1 MNEREIDGNQFLSM
15 LAGGLNGL
23 KAVADEINDLN
34 VFPIPDGDTGD
45 NMVSTMAGGVQASA
59 SLKSLSCGEVAQSA
73 ARGMLLGARGNSG
86 VILSQMFAGIAEGL
100 SGAVRAD
107 ALKIASAFEGGV
119 KHAYASLSDPVEG
132 TILTVMRL
140 ASDYAKKR
148 TDGSSTVDSYFKDYL
163 SEAERALQL
172 TPELLPVLKEAGT
185 VDSGGAGLCAIIGG
199 FLSALSGRGGG
210 IEEVAATTSS
220 AAPDISLFT
229 EDSELTFG
237 YCTEF
242 LLRLTR
248 KKTDLEKFSIDGFRE
263 RLNEYGN
270 SVVAFRQG
278 SIVKAHV
285 HVMEPWRVLEFA
297 QSFGE
302 FLTLKVENMNIQH
315 SEAEGKKTAAPEF
328 RRRGARKDFGV
339 VAVCGGKGLC
349 EAFRELG
356 ADVVID
362 SEKHGNPS
370 VELLIQA
377 FDAANADTIFVL
389 PDNPNIIVA
398 AEEAAAMYRTSH
410 VRVLGTHNF
419 GEGYVALSALDC
431 TCGDGDEIFN
441 AMESEIS
448 ACESGM
454 VARAVRDADMNGVS
468 VSRDDY
474 IGISGKKILLAAKD
488 RTDAAAGLAAAL
500 GADSRDFIIVFC
512 GADVSEE
519 ERAACRKKM
528 EEDFPSAEYYEID
541 GGQKVYDFIIVL
553 Q

>member
-1 MNEREIDGNQFLSM
+1 MYGSAINGEQFTAM
-15 LAGGLNGL
+15 LAGGLANL
-23 KAVADEINDLN
+23 RASAEEINDLN

-45 NMVSTMAGGVQASA
+45 NMVSTLSGGLAHAKLCRGGV
-59 SLKSLSCGEVAQSA
+59 GEVADCA
-73 ARGMLLGARGNSG
+73 AKGMLLGARGNSG
-86 VILSQMFAGIAEGL
+86 VILSQMFSGIASDLAGKASADVGDISAAFD
-100 SGAVRAD
+100 SGA
-107 ALKIASAFEGGV
+107 E
-119 KHAYASLSDPVEG
+119 HAYSALSEPVEG
-132 TILTVMRL
+132 TMLTVMRL
-140 ASDYAKKR
+140 AAEYARNNCGKN
-148 TDGSSTVDSYFKDYL
+148 STVERYFSLYEE
-163 SEAERALQL
+163 EAERALEN

-199 FLSALSGRGGG
+199 FLSALSGRGGE

-248 KKTDLEKFSIDGFRE
+248 KKSDLEKFSIDGFRE

-362 SEKHGNPS
+362 GEKHGNPS

-398 AEEAAAMYRTSH
+398 AEEAAAMYRQSR
-410 VRVLGTHNF
+410 VRVLGTRNF

-454 VARAVRDADMNGVS
+454 VARAVRDADMNGIS